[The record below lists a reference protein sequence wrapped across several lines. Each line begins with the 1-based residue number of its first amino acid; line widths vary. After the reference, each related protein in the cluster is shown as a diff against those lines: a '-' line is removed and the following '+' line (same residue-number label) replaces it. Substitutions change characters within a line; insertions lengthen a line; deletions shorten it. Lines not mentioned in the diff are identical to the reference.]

1 VSGIRRREFVIL
13 LGGAAAWPFAA
24 RGQEAGSARR
34 IGYLT
39 LAAGPTLRHS
49 GAFERGLQELGY
61 KLGHNVTIEYRWG
74 AGRMERLPAL
84 ARELVQLNPDVI
96 VVAATPVVQAVK
108 NATATIPIV
117 IAHSADPVQTGFV
130 TSLARPGG
138 NITGLSSITLDLAP
152 KRLELLREL
161 LPGMTR
167 VAFLAHGADPAAPLF
182 VEQTQIAA
190 NTFGL
195 RLQRVSVNG
204 PEEFE
209 RAFSDIVRERAD
221 VVIVQP
227 IFLQVSEHARQ
238 IADLAT
244 RNRLPSISD
253 YIEEFVTQG
262 GLMSYGMS
270 RADLYRRAAT
280 FVDRIFKGASP
291 AELPIEQPTRF
302 DFGINLKTAK
312 ALGLTVPPTLL
323 ARADEVIE

>member
-1 VSGIRRREFVIL
+1 MFDMRRREFITL
-13 LGGAAAWPFAA
+13 LGGAAAAWPFAA
-24 RGQEAGSARR
+24 RGREGGSARR

-39 LAAGPTLRHS
+39 LATGPTLSHS

-61 KLGHNVTIEYRWG
+61 KLGQNVTIEYRWG

-96 VVAATPVVQAVK
+96 VVAATPVIQAVK
-108 NATATIPIV
+108 NATVTIPIV

-167 VAFLAHGADPAAPLF
+167 VAFLAHSADPAAPLF

-190 NTFGL
+190 NAFGL

-204 PEEFE
+204 PKTLNARFPTWCG
-209 RAFSDIVRERAD
+209 RA
-221 VVIVQP
+221 
-227 IFLQVSEHARQ
+227 
-238 IADLAT
+238 
-244 RNRLPSISD
+244 
-253 YIEEFVTQG
+253 
-262 GLMSYGMS
+262 
-270 RADLYRRAAT
+270 
-280 FVDRIFKGASP
+280 
-291 AELPIEQPTRF
+291 PTW
-302 DFGINLKTAK
+302 
-312 ALGLTVPPTLL
+312 
-323 ARADEVIE
+323 